1 MFDCEETEPPG
12 APPVSRCVV
21 SRYRHPLFP
30 ARTTPLDPQVSAA
43 GAPISAKARGSH
55 PTPRLSSGAR
65 EVIGAWLVCLTTA
78 VGCFALL
85 TLAAPGEHLRGGAL
99 ISLGAAAT
107 VAAAKAD
114 RAEARRAEAHRYGRC

>member
-1 MFDCEETEPPG
+1 M
-12 APPVSRCVV
+12 
-21 SRYRHPLFP
+21 
-30 ARTTPLDPQVSAA
+30 
-43 GAPISAKARGSH
+43 
-55 PTPRLSSGAR
+55 
-65 EVIGAWLVCLTTA
+65 IGAWLVCLTTA